1 MKKKKILLLGM
12 LLTLIGLTTG
22 CLNNKGYEIALV
34 ANYSVINDGSFNEGA
49 WDGVRRYAEEK
60 EVNYKYYIPESFD
73 KEGFESCIEKA
84 ISKGAKIVIC
94 PGYTFETSIY
104 DLQQKYPKIKMVII
118 DGAPHNDDGSDTTC
132 GENVL
137 PIYYAEQQAGFLAGY
152 AAVKEGYHQLGFMGG
167 IDVPAVI
174 RYGYGYV
181 EGADYAAQELGVDD
195 VTIKYAYT
203 GTFSATPSVSFMA
216 KSMYEEGTEV
226 IFSCGGNIL
235 NSIVIEANEAKKKV
249 IGVDVDQAQVDGSI
263 ITSAMKKLDQSVYQ
277 ALTRYGEGTFK
288 GGKAENLDVTQDG
301 VGLPMESS
309 RFSRFTKEDYE
320 AIYKK
325 LVSGEVTVD
334 DHTAAETVDKLNLK
348 KVKVQVIK

>member
-1 MKKKKILLLGM
+1 
-12 LLTLIGLTTG
+12 
-22 CLNNKGYEIALV
+22 
-34 ANYSVINDGSFNEGA
+34 
-49 WDGVRRYAEEK
+49 
-60 EVNYKYYIPESFD
+60 
-73 KEGFESCIEKA
+73 
-84 ISKGAKIVIC
+84 
-94 PGYTFETSIY
+94 
-104 DLQQKYPKIKMVII
+104 MVII

-137 PIYYAEQQAGFLAGY
+137 PIY
-152 AAVKEGYHQLGFMGG
+152 
-167 IDVPAVI
+167 
-174 RYGYGYV
+174 
-181 EGADYAAQELGVDD
+181 YAAQELGVDD

-216 KSMYEEGTEV
+216 KSMYEEGKEV